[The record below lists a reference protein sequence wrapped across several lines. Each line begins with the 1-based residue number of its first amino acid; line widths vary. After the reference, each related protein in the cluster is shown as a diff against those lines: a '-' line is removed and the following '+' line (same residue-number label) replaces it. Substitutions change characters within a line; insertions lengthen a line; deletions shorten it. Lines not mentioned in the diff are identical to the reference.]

1 MYNNIELCIKYMS
14 VPVKAVCAGYLSKPV
29 GMCMCT
35 QPSHEWIHVKK
46 LHWIL
51 LNKQCNNHSSSNHKS
66 NYMYMYIV
74 QLNLMDKKVLILTTS
89 HGFGYVRI

>member
-1 MYNNIELCIKYMS
+1 MYMYNNIELCIKYMS

-35 QPSHEWIHVKK
+35 QPSHEWIHVNK

-66 NYMYMYIV
+66 NYMYMYC
-74 QLNLMDKKVLILTTS
+74 TS
-89 HGFGYVRI
+89 YN